1 MSTNTTSGT
10 NMPVGAGAGIS
21 HPQTGT
27 ERVKRLDTPPSNVR
41 KIHDIPFEKLIHM
54 RLKPVIEKFDDE
66 HYMENFY
73 HTIVEK
79 VERPLIKLILEKTRG
94 NQLKASAI
102 LGINRN
108 TLRKKINKL
117 NIKL

>member
-1 MSTNTTSGT
+1 MTTNTTPGSIPVNVGT
-10 NMPVGAGAGIS
+10 GIAQ
-21 HPQTGT
+21 PQSTQEKIKRT
-27 ERVKRLDTPPSNVR
+27 ETPHSNVR
-41 KIHDIPFEKLIHM
+41 KIQDIPFEKLILM

-73 HTIVEK
+73 HTIIEK

-117 NIKL
+117 GIKL